1 MGPSPMLVVLA
12 LGALD
17 VLPDS
22 ADTISLWVGLVQL
35 VSWGTA
41 YSRRLGRTWMRALG
55 TGLINALL
63 GLAVVLLEASLH

>member
-1 MGPSPMLVVLA
+1 MLVVLA

-35 VSWGTA
+35 VSGAPRTPA
-41 YSRRLGRTWMRALG
+41 GLGGAGCERSAPG
-55 TGLINALL
+55 
-63 GLAVVLLEASLH
+63 

>member
-1 MGPSPMLVVLA
+1 VGPSPMLIVLA

-41 YSRRLGRTWMRALG
+41 YSRGSGGAGCERSAPG
-55 TGLINALL
+55 
-63 GLAVVLLEASLH
+63 